1 MRTLC
6 NFLGNAQYQS
16 VERPRDFAIKY
27 GVQVLKHAGSE
38 RAPPPFASEP
48 SRPHRMHNP
57 DLQTLRSAPGRD
69 RVEILDQTRLPQV
82 RETLWLATAAD
93 AAHAIRAMQVR
104 GAPLIGATA
113 AYGLALAL
121 RADASDAN
129 LAAAY
134 ALLLA
139 ARPTAVNLRWALDRV
154 RQKVAGLPPPQR
166 TAAAWEEAEAI
177 AADDIAINRALGEH
191 GLRVIERLAGGR
203 TTPLQ
208 IHTHCN
214 AGALA
219 TLGWGTATAPIYLA
233 HAAGLPL
240 HVWVSETRPRLQGA
254 KLTAWELGALGV
266 PHTLIVDAAGAA
278 LMQRG
283 RVDLVLVGA
292 DRVTRTGEVCNKIG
306 TYEKA
311 LAAHANAV
319 PMYAA
324 VPSPTIDWTLASGAE
339 IPIEE
344 RDAGEV
350 LNCGGGDSIAPSG
363 TPVFNPAFDIT
374 PGHLLAG
381 LITERGICAASGA
394 GLATLFPEFARD

>member
-1 MRTLC
+1 LSAATVSP
-6 NFLGNAQYQS
+6 ATPADS
-16 VERPRDFAIKY
+16 D
-27 GVQVLKHAGSE
+27 
-38 RAPPPFASEP
+38 
-48 SRPHRMHNP
+48 RMATP
-57 DLQTLRSAPGRD
+57 DLHTLRSAPGCD

-82 RETLWLATAAD
+82 RATVWLSTAVD
-93 AAHAIRAMQVR
+93 AEQAIRAMQVR

-121 RADASDAN
+121 RADASDAH
-129 LAAAY
+129 LASAH

-154 RQKVAGLPPPQR
+154 RQRVAMVAVPER
-166 TAAAWEEAEAI
+166 AAVAWAEAKAI
-177 AADDIAINRALGEH
+177 AAEDVATNRALGEH
-191 GLRVIERLAGGR
+191 GLRILERLAAGR
-203 TTPLQ
+203 SEPLQ
-208 IHTHCN
+208 ILTHCN

-233 HAAGLPL
+233 RAAGLPL

-266 PHTLIVDAAGAA
+266 PHTLIIDAAGAA
-278 LMQRG
+278 LLQQG

-292 DRVTRTGEVCNKIG
+292 DRVTRNGDVCNKIG

-311 LAAHANAV
+311 LAARANDV

-324 VPSPTIDWTLASGAE
+324 VPSPTIDWTLATGAE
-339 IPIEE
+339 VPIEE

-350 LNCGGGDSIAPSG
+350 LNPGGGASIAPEG
-363 TPVFNPAFDIT
+363 TPVVNPAFDIT
-374 PGHLLAG
+374 PGRLLTG
-381 LITERGICAASGA
+381 LITERGVCAASSA
-394 GLATLFPEFARD
+394 GLATLFPESARD